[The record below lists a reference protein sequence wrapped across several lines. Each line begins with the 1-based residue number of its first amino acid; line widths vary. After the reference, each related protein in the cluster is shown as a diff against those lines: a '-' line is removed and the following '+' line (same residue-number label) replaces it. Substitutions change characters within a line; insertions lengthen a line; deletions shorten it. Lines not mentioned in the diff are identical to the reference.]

1 MGFVYLLHFDK
12 RIGDLNNPR
21 GQAQHYI
28 GYAENVPARMKRHRE
43 GNGAKIMAF
52 LAREG
57 IGFTL
62 VRVWIGD
69 KDLEKRLKRQHNARR
84 FCPICRRE
92 HGTQA

>member
-1 MGFVYLLHFDK
+1 MGLVYLLHLDEPL
-12 RIGDLNNPR
+12 GDINNPH
-21 GQAQHYI
+21 GYAWHYI
-28 GYAENVPARMKRHRE
+28 GYTENLRERLRRHRN
-43 GNGAKIMAF
+43 GNGSAMMA
-52 LAREG
+52 AAAERG

-92 HGTQA
+92 HGQA